1 MTRSKRP
8 KKGRMTE
15 SEELFHRFCKS
26 QGWRVGRIGA
36 APGRKVPDF
45 FVRLGNDAGIV
56 VEVKQFDPNTEE
68 REVAEGKGSRVLGG
82 KPGNR
87 VRQVLTKA
95 NSQLKSLEGSHPG
108 MVVLQNRT
116 PCSLHDDPY
125 AVLTAM
131 HGMDVVRVPLDP
143 SGGVGSLVRFG
154 RYQQGPEAKL
164 NPERNTSVSCIA
176 VLRELFDGVPVPF
189 GLGGPDPEHDLA
201 VYHNPFAKL
210 PLDPSRL
217 VGSRVTH
224 YRMNE
229 DQSLWE
235 PVPCEPSR

>member
-36 APGRKVPDF
+36 APGRTVPDF

-56 VEVKQFDPNTEE
+56 VEVKQFDPNTDE
-68 REVAEGKGSRVLGG
+68 REVAEGKGSRVIGG

-87 VRQVLTKA
+87 VRQVLTRA

-131 HGMDVVRVPLDP
+131 RGMDVVRVPLDP

-154 RYQQGPEAKL
+154 RYQQ
-164 NPERNTSVSCIA
+164 
-176 VLRELFDGVPVPF
+176 
-189 GLGGPDPEHDLA
+189 
-201 VYHNPFAKL
+201 
-210 PLDPSRL
+210 
-217 VGSRVTH
+217 
-224 YRMNE
+224 
-229 DQSLWE
+229 
-235 PVPCEPSR
+235 EPSR